1 MKHLFSFFIVLLALV
16 STACQPNVKTTLSQH
31 SDLLKLFSEW
41 RAFERPPQLDGAPDY
56 TAETFA
62 KRHRDYQQ
70 LRQRLDA
77 MDHSHWP
84 IPEQVDWH
92 LVRAEMNGF
101 DFNHRVLKPWER
113 DPAFYQSI
121 K

>member
-1 MKHLFSFFIVLLALV
+1 MKHRITFFVVLLALV
-16 STACQPNVKTTLSQH
+16 SAACQSKVKTNMSQH

-62 KRHRDYQQ
+62 KRQRDYQQ

-77 MDHSHWP
+77 MDHSRWP
-84 IPEQVDWH
+84 IP
-92 LVRAEMNGF
+92 RTG
-101 DFNHRVLKPWER
+101 
-113 DPAFYQSI
+113 
-121 K
+121 

>member
-1 MKHLFSFFIVLLALV
+1 MKISLTAISVMLSALLVLSSA
-16 STACQPNVKTTLSQH
+16 ACGTQPETRLNQY
-31 SDLLKLFSEW
+31 SDLLQLFGEW
-41 RAFERPPQLDGAPDY
+41 RTFERPPLLDGAPDY
-56 TAETFA
+56 TAEAFA

-77 MDHSHWP
+77 MDISRWP

-101 DFNHRVLKPWER
+101 DFNHRVLQPWVR
-113 DPAFYQSI
+113 DPAFY
-121 K
+121 